1 MRHHLATD
9 VRSTIGMDVEEEE
22 EDRLD
27 TWVSDAE
34 AVGTKGRIGTAK
46 AILAFALKVYPD
58 KRSWWRRAAELEK
71 GSWDR
76 ELLIWARTVADTE
89 RIRMKSVMFARQQ
102 GQTSTALETLSMALN
117 KFPKFVE
124 HYMIQGQI
132 HQAAGN
138 IRCSCP
144 KKPTLWILASPLEE
158 ADGRSIKARGLLEK
172 ARLINLGTGVEE
184 RSGGA

>member
-1 MRHHLATD
+1 
-9 VRSTIGMDVEEEE
+9 MDVEEEE

-138 IRCSCP
+138 IRCCSLLFAAVRCCSLLFAAVRCCSLFIRCLHRSLP
-144 KKPTLWILASPLEE
+144 KE
-158 ADGRSIKARGLLEK
+158 AYVVDPRFTFR
-172 ARLINLGTGVEE
+172 
-184 RSGGA
+184 RSGWTDVTGTIT